1 MDQEVEIIN
10 TNTRNEKIK
19 NFFVKFKKLIIL
31 IFIIIILSL
40 FSVFYY
46 QEHKENKKINLADKY
61 NLLVEKFDTEN
72 NNNNIVDE
80 FKNIIKIKDKTYSPL
95 AFYFLL
101 DNDLIKKN
109 DEINKFFDKIRKE
122 NTLTESTIYKLFS
135 DPDFQYSDKLKLNL
149 IDLENSSINK
159 FFDILIYEINLD
171 EEIKN
176 LTIYKKA
183 LFNSDFSDEN
193 VLLEILSPV
202 IKSESIWRPHALYLM
217 AEYYF
222 AKNQINKSKDF
233 FEQIITIENVNP
245 RIKLES
251 QKRLRADFSE

>member
-61 NLLVEKFDTEN
+61 NLLVEKFDTEK

-101 DNDLIKKN
+101 DNDLIKKK
-109 DEINKFFDKIRKE
+109 DE
-122 NTLTESTIYKLFS
+122 
-135 DPDFQYSDKLKLNL
+135 
-149 IDLENSSINK
+149 INK

-251 QKRLRADFSE
+251 QKRLRANFSE

>member
-61 NLLVEKFDTEN
+61 NLLVEKFDTEK

-109 DEINKFFDKIRKE
+109 DE
-122 NTLTESTIYKLFS
+122 
-135 DPDFQYSDKLKLNL
+135 
-149 IDLENSSINK
+149 INK

-251 QKRLRADFSE
+251 QKRLRANFSE